1 MKWNRTMNTAYNTAL
16 VIVGLVMASSSQA
29 ANLYAGQAKA
39 AAVCA
44 QCHGVRTTNAG
55 APFPPLAGRDKKYL
69 NMALKQYRDK
79 TRVSEI
85 MNNIAGS
92 LTDNDINDIAAYYS
106 RLKP

>member
-1 MKWNRTMNTAYNTAL
+1 MKSVFYLSAVL
-16 VIVGLVMASSSQA
+16 IGLIATSSSQA
-29 ANLYAGQAKA
+29 ANLFAGQAKA

-55 APFPPLAGRDKKYL
+55 APFPPLAGRDQKYL
-69 NMALKQYRDK
+69 KMALKQYRDK

-92 LTDNDINDIAAYYS
+92 LTDNDINDIVAYYS